1 MAILYWIV
9 IVTFAC
15 FVVSFPALAKVK
27 VTKVYANKATLTI
40 TKVGDSDQP
49 LSPQCTLYY
58 LKTGTYEEKYV
69 NLTNEKEEE
78 TVTLTGLQTGT
89 NYTVTLQCS
98 IIKSIVTFKTGTNT
112 WETTTS
118 TTGPDVV
125 YKESQLF
132 SATTLDIV
140 LGVLFGI
147 VALVIICV
155 TLLYLYRRYQRRQ
168 RLHNFLRTPHTDPFE
183 SLQDY
188 VE

>member
-9 IVTFAC
+9 IVAFAC
-15 FVVSFPALAKVK
+15 FVVSIPALPKVK
-27 VTKVYANKATLTI
+27 VTKVYANKATFTI
-40 TKVGDSDQP
+40 TKVGDSDQSR
-49 LSPQCTLYY
+49 SPQCTLNYQQ
-58 LKTGTYEEKYV
+58 TGTNEEKYV
-69 NLTNEKEEE
+69 NLTNEKEQE

-98 IIKSIVTFKTGTNT
+98 IIKSNVTFKTDSG
-112 WETTTS
+112 
-118 TTGPDVV
+118 VV
-125 YKESQLF
+125 YKEPQLF

-168 RLHNFLRTPHTDPFE
+168 RLHNFLRMPHTDPFE

>member
-15 FVVSFPALAKVK
+15 FVVSFPALTRIKLI
-27 VTKVYANKATLTI
+27 KVYANKATLTI
-40 TKVGDSDQP
+40 TKIGDSDQP
-49 LSPQCTLYY
+49 LSPQCTLNY
-58 LKTGTYEEKYV
+58 LQTETNEEKYV
-69 NLTNEKEEE
+69 NLTNEKEQE

-89 NYTVTLQCS
+89 NYTVTLQCN
-98 IIKSIVTFKTGTNT
+98 IIKSIVTFKTETNT
-112 WETTTS
+112 WETTT
-118 TTGPDVV
+118 TGPDVV
-125 YKESQLF
+125 FKESHLF

-147 VALVIICV
+147 VALIIICV
-155 TLLYLYRRYQRRQ
+155 TLLFLYRRYQRRQ